1 MGELHRTLDKP
12 RKIRVE
18 FYAEL
23 SDSDADRSEEEEGDS
38 RNLLGPV
45 NEQRSLMET
54 LISMGVEQGAANK
67 KVSEIYSPPRVT
79 LEAQRRP
86 ALGISGLK
94 AFVLSTPHP
103 EGGSWNFNLKEHRE
117 LAARRCEKDDPD
129 WLIGSPPCTD
139 FSVLG
144 R

>member
-1 MGELHRTLDKP
+1 
-12 RKIRVE
+12 
-18 FYAEL
+18 
-23 SDSDADRSEEEEGDS
+23 
-38 RNLLGPV
+38 
-45 NEQRSLMET
+45 MET

-67 KVSEIYSPPRVT
+67 NVSEIYSPPRIT

-94 AFVLSTPHP
+94 AFDLSTPHP

-117 LAARRCEKDDPD
+117 LATRICEKDDPD
-129 WLIGSPPCTD
+129 WLICSPPCTH

-144 R
+144 RWYYKLMNNVDVRLRLR